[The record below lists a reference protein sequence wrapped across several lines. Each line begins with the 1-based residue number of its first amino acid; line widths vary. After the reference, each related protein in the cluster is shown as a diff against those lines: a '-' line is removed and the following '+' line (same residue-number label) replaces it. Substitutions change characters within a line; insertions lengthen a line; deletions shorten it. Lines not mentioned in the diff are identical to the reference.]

1 MLSVAAVIS
10 LALGLFQDFGTTHPK
25 GESPVAWAE
34 GVAIVVAIL
43 VVVLAGSLNDWEKEK
58 QFKVLNAKKED
69 RLVKVIRDGEERQI
83 HVGQVVVGDVTLLEP
98 GDVIPCDGIF
108 LSGHNVLCDESCA
121 TGDSDSIKKVSYE
134 ECVALRDKRRL
145 TESDPGGPSGDG
157 ELLRRADCFIVSGS
171 KVLEGFGS
179 YVVVAVG
186 TKSFNGRIMKGLSIV
201 LPRVNV
207 L

>member
-1 MLSVAAVIS
+1 MLSVAAVVS
-10 LALGLFQDFGTTHPK
+10 LALGLFQDFGTTRPK
-25 GESPVAWAE
+25 GKSPVDWAG
-34 GVAIVVAIL
+34 GVATVVAIL
-43 VVVLAGSLNDWEKEK
+43 VVVLVGSLNDWEKEK
-58 QFKVLNAKKED
+58 RFKALNAKKED

-83 HVGQVVVGDVTLLEP
+83 HVGQLVVGDVTLLEP

-108 LSGHNVLCDESCA
+108 LSGHNVLCDKSCA
-121 TGDSDSIKKVSYE
+121 TGDSDSVKKVSYE
-134 ECVALRDKRRL
+134 ECVALRDKRRPMEL
-145 TESDPGGPSGDG
+145 DLGGPTGDG